1 MSVDISQPD
10 KSQSDQSQ
18 PAITRGSKALDDY
31 KLEDRYLRESGRVFL
46 TGSQALVRIPLMQA
60 ALDRKLGLNTAGMV
74 SGYRGSPLGSYD
86 LALWQTKTLLDK
98 NHIDFVP
105 AINEDLAATIMLGTQ
120 QVETDEDRRVDG
132 VFGLWY
138 GKGPG
143 VDRAGDALKHG
154 TTYGSSP
161 HGGVL
166 VVAGDDHGCVSSSMP
181 HQSDVAFM
189 SFFMPTINP
198 ANIAE
203 YLEFGLWGYALSRYS
218 GCWVGFKAVSET
230 VESAASVELPPLPDF
245 VSPDDFTPPET
256 GLHYRWPDLPGPQLE
271 TRIEH
276 KLAAVQAFAR
286 ANPIDRCLFNE
297 PKARFGIVTTGKGHL
312 DLLEALDLLGIDE
325 PRAREMG
332 LDIYKVGMVWPL
344 ERRGI
349 LNFVHSKEEVLVIEE
364 KRGIIESQIKE
375 AMSEPDRPGEVLIT
389 GKQDELG
396 RPLIP
401 YVGELSPKL
410 VAGFLAARLGRFFGA
425 DFSERLATIN
435 VMSNAQDPGGVK
447 RLPYFC
453 SGCPHNTST
462 KVPEGSKALAGI
474 GCHFMASWMGRN
486 TESLIQMGGEGV
498 NWIGKS
504 RYIGNPHIFQN
515 LGEGTY
521 FHSGSM
527 AIRQAI
533 AAGINITYKILFND
547 AVAMTGGQ
555 PVDGAISVPMI
566 AQQVTA
572 EGVRRVVVL
581 SDEPEKYDGY
591 KHLFPKDVTFHDR
604 AELDGVQR
612 ELRDIPGCT
621 VLIYDQTCAAE
632 KRRRR
637 KRNQYPDPAKRTFIN
652 HHVCEGCGDC
662 SVQSNCLSVVPRQT
676 ELGRKRKI
684 DQSSCNKDFACV
696 TGFCPSFVT
705 IEGGRLRKS
714 RGMDTGSVLTGNL
727 ADTPKPVLPEL
738 SGSFDVLVGGVGGTG
753 VVTVGQLITMAAHLE
768 AKGASVLDFTGFAQ
782 KGGTVLS
789 YVRMAPSPDKLH
801 QVRISN
807 GDADAVIACDLV
819 VASSQKAL
827 SVLRPNYTR
836 VVANEAELP
845 TADYVLFRDADMQA
859 DKRLGLIRDAVGDNN
874 FAQLDAN
881 TIAEKLM
888 GDTVFSNVL
897 MLGFAW
903 QRGLLPLSRAALIKA
918 IELNN
923 VAVERNKEAFN
934 WGRIAATNLK
944 VITDLLNPGK
954 TPVTNVKSEPGLD
967 ELIATRHKH
976 LVNYQ
981 NRRWADRYTDMI
993 KQVRRAEESLG
1004 ETNQL
1009 LTRAVAQQLY
1019 RFMAYKDEYEV
1030 ARLFAETDFM
1040 QEVNDTFEGDFKI
1053 HFHLAPPIMN
1063 RGTDAQGRPRKR
1075 QFGPWMFRVFKL
1087 LAKFRVLRGTVIDP
1101 FRYSSDRKLERAQ
1114 LKSYQQLVERIVR
1127 ELDASNYDTFL
1138 QLAELA
1144 SEIRGYGPVR
1154 EQAAEAIQSR
1164 QTQLIKALDTGR
1176 PTLIRTLQAD
1186 NTEVNHV

>member
-1 MSVDISQPD
+1 MSTDITQTATA
-10 KSQSDQSQ
+10 QGNGVETGNQQ
-18 PAITRGSKALDDY
+18 LDNY
-31 KLEDRYLRESGRVFL
+31 TLEDRYLRDSGRVFL
-46 TGSQALVRIPLMQA
+46 TGTQALVRIPLMQA

-74 SGYRGSPLGSYD
+74 SGYRGSPLGAYD
-86 LALWQTKTLLDK
+86 QALWQAQKHLDE
-98 NHIDFVP
+98 NRIDFIP

-120 QVETDEDRRVDG
+120 QVETDADRQVDG

-166 VVAGDDHGCVSSSMP
+166 VIAGDDHGCVSSSMP

-203 YLEFGLWGYALSRYS
+203 YLEFGLWGIALSRYS

-245 VSPDDFTPPET
+245 VTPDDFTPPET

-286 ANPIDRCLFNE
+286 ANPIDRCLFDN
-297 PKARFGIVTTGKGHL
+297 PQARFGIVTTGKGHL

-325 PRAREMG
+325 SRAREIG
-332 LDIYKVGMVWPL
+332 LDIYKVGLVWPI

-410 VAGFLAARLGRFFGA
+410 VAGFLAARLGRFFGEDYNEHLMA
-425 DFSERLATIN
+425 IN
-435 VMSNAQDPGGVK
+435 SMSNAQDPGGVK

-453 SGCPHNTST
+453 SGCPHNIST

-504 RYIGNPHIFQN
+504 RYIGNPHVFQN

-527 AIRQAI
+527 AIRQAV

-555 PVDGAISVPMI
+555 PVDGQITVPMI
-566 AQQVTA
+566 AQQVAA

-581 SDEPEKYDGY
+581 SDEPEKYDDH
-591 KHLFPKDVTFHDR
+591 KQLFPSDVTFHDR
-604 AELDGVQR
+604 TELDKVQR
-612 ELRDIPGCT
+612 ELRDLPGCT
-621 VLIYDQTCAAE
+621 ILIYDQTCAAE

-637 KRNQYPDPAKRTFIN
+637 KRNLYPDPAKRAFIN

-684 DQSSCNKDFACV
+684 DQSSCNKDYSCV
-696 TGFCPSFVT
+696 NGFCPSFVT
-705 IEGGRLRKS
+705 IEGGQLRKS
-714 RGMDTGSVLTGNL
+714 RGMDTGSVLTGKL
-727 ADTPKPVLPEL
+727 RDIPEPVLPEL
-738 SGSFDVLVGGVGGTG
+738 AGSYDVLVGGVGGTG

-768 AKGASVLDFTGFAQ
+768 AKGTSVLDFTGFAQ

-801 QVRISN
+801 QVRISS
-807 GDADAVIACDLV
+807 GQADAVIACDLV

-827 SVLRPNYTR
+827 SVLRPDYTR

-845 TADYVLFRDADMQA
+845 TGDYVLFRDADMQSE
-859 DKRLGLIRDAVGDNN
+859 KRLDLIRDAVGGDN
-874 FAQLDAN
+874 FARLDAN
-881 TIAEKLM
+881 GIAEKLL
-888 GDTVFSNVL
+888 GDTVFSNVM

-903 QRGLLPLSRAALIKA
+903 QRGLLPLSQAALMKA
-918 IELNN
+918 IELNG
-923 VAVERNKEAFN
+923 VAVERNKEAFG
-934 WGRIAATNLK
+934 WGRVAATDVK
-944 VITDLLNPGK
+944 VIIDLLNTGEAR
-954 TPVTNVKSEPGLD
+954 VEEVKPEPGLD
-967 ELIATRHKH
+967 ELITIRHKH

-981 NRRWADRYTDMI
+981 NRRWADRYTALV
-993 KQVRRAEESLG
+993 KQVREAEDTLG

-1019 RFMAYKDEYEV
+1019 RFMAFKDEYEV

-1040 QEVNDTFEGDFKI
+1040 KEVNNTFEGDFKV

-1063 RGTDAQGRPRKR
+1063 RGVDAQGRPKKRK
-1075 QFGPWMFRVFKL
+1075 FGPWMFRAFKL
-1087 LAKFRVLRGTVIDP
+1087 LAKFRVLRGTPVDP
-1101 FRYSSDRKLERAQ
+1101 FSYSADRKMDRAQ
-1114 LKSYQQLVERIVR
+1114 RKDYQQLVKRIVS

-1138 QLAELA
+1138 QLAELS

-1154 EQAAEAIQSR
+1154 EQAAEAIHEKQS
-1164 QTQLIKALDTGR
+1164 QLIKALDTGR
-1176 PTLIRTLQAD
+1176 PTLIRTSQAD
-1186 NTEVNHV
+1186 NKEADHV

>member
-1 MSVDISQPD
+1 MTADTPQ
-10 KSQSDQSQ
+10 
-18 PAITRGSKALDDY
+18 LDNY

-46 TGSQALVRIPLMQA
+46 TGTQALVRIPLMQA
-60 ALDRKLGLNTAGMV
+60 ALDRKHGLNTAGMV
-74 SGYRGSPLGSYD
+74 SGYRGSPLGAYD
-86 LALWQTKTLLDK
+86 QALWQAKDLLDK
-98 NHIDFVP
+98 NRIDFVP

-120 QVETDEDRRVDG
+120 QVETDEDRQVDG

-161 HGGVL
+161 NGGVL

-218 GCWVGFKAVSET
+218 GCWVGFKAISET
-230 VESAASVELPPLPDF
+230 VESAASVELPPLPEF
-245 VSPDDFTPPET
+245 KTPEDFTPPAD

-286 ANPIDRCLFNE
+286 ANPIDRCLYNN
-297 PKARFGIVTTGKGHL
+297 PQARFGIVTTGKGYL
-312 DLLEALDLLGIDE
+312 DLLEALELLGIDE
-325 PRAREMG
+325 TRAAELG

-349 LNFVHSKEEVLVIEE
+349 LNFVHGKQEVLVIEE

-375 AMSEPDRPGEVLIT
+375 YMSEPDRPGSVLIT
-389 GKQDELG
+389 GKQDESG
-396 RPLIP
+396 KPLMP

-410 VAGFLAARLGRFFGA
+410 VAGYLAARLNRFFDV
-425 DFSERLATIN
+425 DFSEQLRAIN
-435 VMSNAQDPGGVK
+435 EMTSAKDPGGVR

-504 RYIGNPHIFQN
+504 RYIGNPHVFQN

-527 AIRQAI
+527 AIRQAV

-555 PVDGAISVPMI
+555 PVDGQITVPMI
-566 AQQVTA
+566 AQQVAA
-572 EGVRRVVVL
+572 EGVKRVVVL
-581 SDEPEKYDGY
+581 SDEPEKFKGQEG
-591 KHLFPKDVTFHDR
+591 LFPSDVTFHDR
-604 AELDGVQR
+604 SELDQVQR

-637 KRNQYPDPAKRTFIN
+637 KRGQFPDPARRAYIN

-684 DQSSCNKDFACV
+684 DQSSCNKDFSCV

-705 IEGGRLRKS
+705 IEGGQLRKS
-714 RGMDTGSVLTGNL
+714 RGMDTGSVLSKCL
-727 ADTPKPVLPEL
+727 ESLPKPSLPAL
-738 SGSFDVLVGGVGGTG
+738 NGSFDLLVGGVGGTG

-768 AKGASVLDFTGFAQ
+768 SRGASVLDFMGFAQ

-807 GDADAVIACDLV
+807 GQADTVIACDMV

-827 SVLRPNYTR
+827 SVLRPDHTR
-836 VVANEAELP
+836 VVANRAELP
-845 TADYVLFRDADMQA
+845 TADYVLYRDADMQA
-859 DKRLGLIRDAVGDNN
+859 DKRLDLLRDAVGDDR
-874 FAQLDAN
+874 FDALDAN
-881 TIAEKLM
+881 GIAEKLM
-888 GDTVFSNVL
+888 RDTVFSNVM

-903 QRGLLPLSRAALIKA
+903 QKGLLPVSEAALMRA
-918 IELNN
+918 IELNG
-923 VAVERNKEAFN
+923 VAIERNKEAFG
-934 WGRIAATNLK
+934 WGRVAAVDPN
-944 VITDLLNPGK
+944 VIDDLLNP
-954 TPVTNVKSEPGLD
+954 VSEPAEVHL
-967 ELIATRHKH
+967 EPTLEQLIETRYRH
-976 LVNYQ
+976 LERYQ
-981 NRRWADRYTDMI
+981 NRCWADSHRDLVER
-993 KQVRRAEESLG
+993 VRQAEQGIG
-1004 ETNQL
+1004 EQNLL
-1009 LTRAVAQQLY
+1009 LTRTIAEQLY

-1040 QEVNDTFEGDFKI
+1040 EEVEKTFEGDFKV
-1053 HFHLAPPIMN
+1053 HFHLAPPILN
-1063 RGTDAQGRPRKR
+1063 RGTDARGRPQKR
-1075 QFGPWMFRVFKL
+1075 QFGPWMFRAFKL
-1087 LAKFRVLRGTVIDP
+1087 LAKLRGLRGTALDP
-1101 FRYSSDRKLERAQ
+1101 FRHSADRKLDRTLLADYRQ
-1114 LKSYQQLVERIVR
+1114 LAERIGR
-1127 ELDASNYDTFL
+1127 ELSTDNHETFL
-1138 QLAELA
+1138 QLAELPA
-1144 SEIRGYGPVR
+1144 DVRGFGPVR
-1154 EQAAEAIQSR
+1154 EQAVEAIRER
-1164 QTQLIKALDTGR
+1164 QQQLLKALETGR
-1176 PTLIRTLQAD
+1176 PTLIRSKPAGENED
-1186 NTEVNHV
+1186 SHV

>member
-1 MSVDISQPD
+1 MTADTPQ
-10 KSQSDQSQ
+10 
-18 PAITRGSKALDDY
+18 LDHY

-46 TGSQALVRIPLMQA
+46 TGTQALVRIPLMQA
-60 ALDRKLGLNTAGMV
+60 ALDRRNGLNTAGMV
-74 SGYRGSPLGSYD
+74 SGYRGSPLGAYD
-86 LALWQTKTLLDK
+86 QALWQAKDLLQQ
-98 NHIDFVP
+98 NRIDFVP

-120 QVETDEDRRVDG
+120 QVETDENRQVDG

-189 SFFMPTINP
+189 AWFMPTLNP

-203 YLEFGLWGYALSRYS
+203 YLEFGLWGYALSRFS
-218 GCWVGFKAVSET
+218 GCWVGFKAISET
-230 VESAASVELPPLPDF
+230 VESAASVELPPLPEF
-245 VSPDDFTPPET
+245 VTPDDFTPPAD

-286 ANPIDRCLFNE
+286 ANPIDRCLYRN
-297 PKARFGIVTTGKGHL
+297 PNARFGIVTTGKAHL
-312 DLLEALDLLGIDE
+312 DLLEALELLGIDE
-325 PRAREMG
+325 ARAAELG
-332 LDIYKVGMVWPL
+332 LDVYKVGMVWPL

-349 LNFVHSKEEVLVIEE
+349 LDFVHGKQEVLVIEE

-375 AMSEPDRPGEVLIT
+375 YMSEPDRPGEVLIT
-389 GKQDELG
+389 GKQDESG
-396 RPLIP
+396 KPLIP

-410 VAGFLAARLGRFFGA
+410 VAGYLAARLSRFFGV
-425 DFSERLATIN
+425 DFSERLKAIN
-435 VMSNAQDPGGVK
+435 EMSDAQDPGGVR

-504 RYIGNPHIFQN
+504 RYTGNPHVFQN

-527 AIRQAI
+527 AIRQAV

-555 PVDGAISVPMI
+555 PVDGQITVPMI

-572 EGVRRVVVL
+572 EGVRRVVVV
-581 SDEPEKYDGY
+581 SDEPEKYRG
-591 KHLFPKDVTFHDR
+591 HESAFPKGVTFHDR
-604 AELDGVQR
+604 SELDQVQR
-612 ELRDIPGCT
+612 ELREIPGCT

-637 KRNQYPDPAKRTFIN
+637 KRGQFPDPARRAYIN

-662 SVQSNCLSVVPRQT
+662 SVQSNCLSVVPRHT
-676 ELGRKRKI
+676 ELGRKRRI
-684 DQSSCNKDFACV
+684 DQSSCNKDFSCV

-705 IEGGRLRKS
+705 IEGGQLRKS
-714 RGMDTGSVLTGNL
+714 RGMATGSVLSRTL
-727 ADTPKPVLPEL
+727 AELPAPSLPPLE
-738 SGSFDVLVGGVGGTG
+738 GSFDLLVGGVGGTG
-753 VVTVGQLITMAAHLE
+753 VVTVGQLIAMAAHLE
-768 AKGASVLDFTGFAQ
+768 SRGVSVLDFMGFAQ

-789 YVRMAPSPDKLH
+789 YVRMAPAPDRLH
-801 QVRISN
+801 QVRI
-807 GDADAVIACDLV
+807 GHGRADALIACDMV
-819 VASSQKAL
+819 VATSQKAL
-827 SVLRPNYTR
+827 SVLRPNHTR

-845 TADYVLFRDADMQA
+845 TADYVLYRDADMQA
-859 DKRLGLIRDAVGDNN
+859 DKRLGILRQAVGDDR
-874 FAQLDAN
+874 FDALN
-881 TIAEKLM
+881 ANGIAEKLM
-888 GDTVFSNVL
+888 GDTVFSNVM

-903 QRGLLPLSRAALIKA
+903 QKGLLPVSEAALMRA
-918 IELNN
+918 IELNG
-923 VAVERNKEAFN
+923 VAIDRNKEAFG
-934 WGRIAATNLK
+934 WGRVAAAEPA
-944 VITDLLNPGK
+944 VIDTLLQGSQDASR
-954 TPVTNVKSEPGLD
+954 TSAEPTLD
-967 ELIATRHKH
+967 ELIASRHGH
-976 LVNYQ
+976 LERYQ
-981 NRRWADRYTDMI
+981 NRRWADRYRDDVNR
-993 KQVRRAEESLG
+993 VRAVEQALG
-1004 ETNQL
+1004 HEHLL
-1009 LTRAVAQQLY
+1009 LTRVVAQQLY

-1040 QEVNDTFEGDFKI
+1040 KEVNDTFEGDFKV
-1053 HFHLAPPIMN
+1053 HFHLAPPILN
-1063 RGTDAQGRPRKR
+1063 TGTDARGRPRKR
-1075 QFGPWMFRVFKL
+1075 RFGPWMFRVFKV
-1087 LAKFRVLRGTVIDP
+1087 LARMRGLRGSVFDP
-1101 FRYSSDRKLERAQ
+1101 FRYSADRRLDRA
-1114 LKSYQQLVERIVR
+1114 LLADYQQLVERIAR
-1127 ELDASNYDTFL
+1127 ELNAGNYDTFL
-1138 QLAELA
+1138 QLAELP
-1144 SEIRGYGPVR
+1144 SEVRGFGPVR
-1154 EQAAEAIQSR
+1154 EQAAEAIQAKR
-1164 QTQLIKALDTGR
+1164 QQLLKDLESGR
-1176 PTLIRTLQAD
+1176 PTLIRAKHAD
-1186 NTEVNHV
+1186 EEETHHV

>member
-1 MSVDISQPD
+1 MSVDTSGVD
-10 KSQSDQSQ
+10 NAG
-18 PAITRGSKALDDY
+18 PAVAHDNSSKLDNY

-60 ALDRKLGLNTAGMV
+60 ALDRKLGFNTAGMV
-74 SGYRGSPLGSYD
+74 SGYRGSPLGAYD
-86 LALWQTKTLLDK
+86 QALWQAQPLLDK
-98 NHIDFVP
+98 NRIDFVP
-105 AINEDLAATIMLGTQ
+105 AVNEDLAATIMLGTQ
-120 QVETDEDRRVDG
+120 QVETDEDRQVDG

-198 ANIAE
+198 ANLAE
-203 YLEFGLWGYALSRYS
+203 YLEFGLWGIALSRYS

-230 VESAASVELPPLPDF
+230 VESAASIELPPLPDF
-245 VSPDDFTPPET
+245 VNPDDFTPPET

-271 TRIEH
+271 TRIED

-325 PRAREMG
+325 ARAREMG
-332 LDIYKVGMVWPL
+332 LDIYKIGMVWPL
-344 ERRGI
+344 ERHGI
-349 LNFVHSKEEVLVIEE
+349 LNFVHNKEEVLVIEE

-375 AMSEPDRPGEVLIT
+375 AMSEPDHPGEVLIT
-389 GKQDELG
+389 GKQDEVG

-410 VAGFLAARLGRFFGA
+410 VAGFLAARLGRFFGD
-425 DFSERLATIN
+425 DFIKRLAAIN
-435 VMSNAQDPGGVK
+435 HMADVQDPGGVK

-462 KVPEGSKALAGI
+462 HVPEGSKALAGI

-504 RYIGNPHIFQN
+504 RYTGNPHVFQN

-533 AAGINITYKILFND
+533 AAGTNITYKILFND

-555 PVDGAISVPMI
+555 PVDGQITVPMI
-566 AQQVTA
+566 AQQVAA
-572 EGVRRVVVL
+572 EGVRRIVVL
-581 SDEPEKYDGY
+581 SDEPEKYDGR
-591 KHLFPKDVTFHDR
+591 KQLFPDDVTFHDR
-604 AELDGVQR
+604 TELDNVQR

-621 VLIYDQTCAAE
+621 ILIYDQTCAAE

-637 KRNQYPDPAKRTFIN
+637 KRNQYPDPAKRAFIN

-684 DQSSCNKDFACV
+684 DQSSCNKDFSCV
-696 TGFCPSFVT
+696 NGFCPSFVT
-705 IEGGRLRKS
+705 IEGGQLRKS
-714 RGMDTGSVLTGNL
+714 RGMDTGSLLTSKL
-727 ADTPKPVLPEL
+727 AHIPAPVLPEL
-738 SGSFDVLVGGVGGTG
+738 TGSYDLLVGGVGGTG

-768 AKGASVLDFTGFAQ
+768 ARGTSVLDFTGFAQ

-801 QVRISN
+801 QVRISH
-807 GDADAVIACDLV
+807 GQADAVIACDLV

-827 SVLRPNYTR
+827 SVLRPDHTR

-859 DKRLGLIRDAVGDNN
+859 DKRLDLIRDAVGDDN
-874 FAQLDAN
+874 FSRLDAN
-881 TIAEKLM
+881 GIAEQLM
-888 GDTVFSNVL
+888 GDTVFSNVM

-903 QRGLLPLSRAALIKA
+903 QRGLLPLSQAALMQA
-918 IELNN
+918 IELNG
-923 VAVERNKEAFN
+923 VAVERNKEVFG
-934 WGRIAATNLK
+934 WGRVAA
-944 VITDLLNPGK
+944 VDVSIITELLSAGGTQVQEVQP
-954 TPVTNVKSEPGLD
+954 EPSLD
-967 ELIATRHKH
+967 ELINTRHQH

-981 NRRWADRYTDMI
+981 NRRWADRYASMV
-993 KQVRRAEESLG
+993 KQVREVEEELSP
-1004 ETNQL
+1004 ENNL
-1009 LTRAVAQQLY
+1009 LTLAVAQQLY
-1019 RFMAYKDEYEV
+1019 RFMAFKDEYEV
-1030 ARLFAETDFM
+1030 ARLFTETDFM
-1040 QEVNDTFEGDFKI
+1040 EEVRNTFEGDFKV

-1063 RGTDAQGRPRKR
+1063 RGTDAQGRPKKR
-1075 QFGPWMFRVFKL
+1075 QFGPWMFRAFKL
-1087 LAKFRVLRGTVIDP
+1087 LAKCRGLRGTAIDP
-1101 FRYSSDRKLERAQ
+1101 FSYSSDRRMDRAQ
-1114 LKSYQQLVERIVR
+1114 LKDYQQLVERIVR
-1127 ELDASNYDTFL
+1127 ELDTGNYDTFL
-1138 QLAELA
+1138 QLAELP
-1144 SEIRGYGPVR
+1144 SEVRGYGPVR
-1154 EQAAEAIQSR
+1154 EQAAEAIQEK
-1164 QTQLIKALDTGR
+1164 QMQLTRALDTGH
-1176 PTLIRTLQAD
+1176 PTLIRTQQTD
-1186 NTEVNHV
+1186 TKEVDHV

>member
-1 MSVDISQPD
+1 M
-10 KSQSDQSQ
+10 
-18 PAITRGSKALDDY
+18 
-31 KLEDRYLRESGRVFL
+31 
-46 TGSQALVRIPLMQA
+46 
-60 ALDRKLGLNTAGMV
+60 
-74 SGYRGSPLGSYD
+74 
-86 LALWQTKTLLDK
+86 
-98 NHIDFVP
+98 
-105 AINEDLAATIMLGTQ
+105 
-120 QVETDEDRRVDG
+120 
-132 VFGLWY
+132 
-138 GKGPG
+138 
-143 VDRAGDALKHG
+143 
-154 TTYGSSP
+154 
-161 HGGVL
+161 
-166 VVAGDDHGCVSSSMP
+166 
-181 HQSDVAFM
+181 
-189 SFFMPTINP
+189 
-198 ANIAE
+198 
-203 YLEFGLWGYALSRYS
+203 SRYS

-230 VESAASVELPPLPDF
+230 VESAASVELPPLPEF
-245 VSPDDFTPPET
+245 VTPDDFTPPET

-286 ANPIDRCLFNE
+286 ANPIDRCLFDNAQ
-297 PKARFGIVTTGKGHL
+297 ARFGIVTTGKGHL

-325 PRAREMG
+325 DRAREMG
-332 LDIYKVGMVWPL
+332 LDIYKVGLVWPI

-410 VAGFLAARLGRFFGA
+410 VAGFLAARLGRFFGK
-425 DFSERLATIN
+425 DYSERLAAIN
-435 VMSNAQDPGGVK
+435 SMSNAQDPGGVK

-498 NWIGKS
+498 NWVGKS

-527 AIRQAI
+527 AIRQAV

-555 PVDGAISVPMI
+555 PVDGQITVPMI

-581 SDEPEKYDGY
+581 SDEPEKYDGK
-591 KHLFPKDVTFHDR
+591 KHLFPDAVTFHDR
-604 AELDGVQR
+604 TELDKVQR
-612 ELRDIPGCT
+612 ELRDISGCT

-637 KRNQYPDPAKRTFIN
+637 KRNLYPDPAKRAFIN

-684 DQSSCNKDFACV
+684 DQSSCNKDFSCV
-696 TGFCPSFVT
+696 NGFCPSFVT
-705 IEGGRLRKS
+705 IEGGQLRKS
-714 RGMDTGSVLTGNL
+714 RGMDTGSVLTGKLTNI
-727 ADTPKPVLPEL
+727 PEPVLPEL
-738 SGSFDVLVGGVGGTG
+738 TGSYDLLVGGVGGTG

-768 AKGASVLDFTGFAQ
+768 GRGTSVLDFTGFAQ

-807 GDADAVIACDLV
+807 GQADAVIACDLV

-827 SVLRPNYTR
+827 SVLRSNHTR

-859 DKRLGLIRDAVGDNN
+859 DKRLDLIRNAVGDDN

-881 TIAEKLM
+881 GIAEKLL
-888 GDTVFSNVL
+888 GDTVFSNVM

-903 QRGLLPLSRAALIKA
+903 QRGLLPLSQAALMKA
-918 IELNN
+918 IELNG
-923 VAVERNKEAFN
+923 VAIERNKEAFG
-934 WGRIAATNLK
+934 WGRVAATDVN
-944 VITDLLNPGK
+944 VITDLLNTGESR
-954 TPVTNVKSEPGLD
+954 VEEVKPEQGLD
-967 ELIATRHKH
+967 ELINIRHKA
-976 LVNYQ
+976 LG
-981 NRRWADRYTDMI
+981 
-993 KQVRRAEESLG
+993 ELSEPSLG
-1004 ETNQL
+1004 
-1009 LTRAVAQQLY
+1009 RSLY
-1019 RFMAYKDEYEV
+1019 GHGKAG
-1030 ARLFAETDFM
+1030 AR
-1040 QEVNDTFEGDFKI
+1040 
-1053 HFHLAPPIMN
+1053 
-1063 RGTDAQGRPRKR
+1063 
-1075 QFGPWMFRVFKL
+1075 
-1087 LAKFRVLRGTVIDP
+1087 
-1101 FRYSSDRKLERAQ
+1101 S
-1114 LKSYQQLVERIVR
+1114 
-1127 ELDASNYDTFL
+1127 
-1138 QLAELA
+1138 
-1144 SEIRGYGPVR
+1144 
-1154 EQAAEAIQSR
+1154 
-1164 QTQLIKALDTGR
+1164 
-1176 PTLIRTLQAD
+1176 
-1186 NTEVNHV
+1186 

>member
-1 MSVDISQPD
+1 MSADLSRPDNSQ
-10 KSQSDQSQ
+10 
-18 PAITRGSKALDDY
+18 LDNY
-31 KLEDRYLRESGRVFL
+31 SLEDRYRRDSGRVFL
-46 TGSQALVRIPLMQA
+46 TGTQALVRIPLMQA
-60 ALDRKLGLNTAGMV
+60 ALDRKLGLETAGMV
-74 SGYRGSPLGSYD
+74 SGYRGSPLGAYD
-86 LALWQTKTLLDK
+86 QALWQAKNYLDESR
-98 NHIDFVP
+98 IDFVP

-120 QVETDEDRRVDG
+120 QVETDDDRQVDG
-132 VFGLWY
+132 VFGIWY

-198 ANIAE
+198 ANVAE
-203 YLEFGLWGYALSRYS
+203 YLEFGLWGIALSRYS

-245 VSPDDFTPPET
+245 VTPDDFTPPET

-286 ANPIDRCLFNE
+286 ANPIDRCLFNNAG
-297 PKARFGIVTTGKGHL
+297 ARFGIVTTGKGHL

-325 PRAREMG
+325 HGAREMG
-332 LDIYKVGMVWPL
+332 LDIYKVGLVWPI
-344 ERRGI
+344 ERRGM

-410 VAGFLAARLGRFFGA
+410 VAGFLAARLGRFFGE
-425 DFSERLATIN
+425 DYNDRLMAIN
-435 VMSNAQDPGGVK
+435 SMSNAQDPGGVK

-504 RYIGNPHIFQN
+504 RYTGNPHIFQN

-527 AIRQAI
+527 AIRQAV

-555 PVDGAISVPMI
+555 PVDGQITVPMI
-566 AQQVTA
+566 AQQVAA

-581 SDEPEKYDGY
+581 SDEPEKYDGH
-591 KHLFPKDVTFHDR
+591 KKLFPDDVSFHDR
-604 AELDGVQR
+604 SELDKVQR
-612 ELRDIPGCT
+612 ELRYISGCT

-637 KRNQYPDPAKRTFIN
+637 KRNLYPDPAKRAFIN

-684 DQSSCNKDFACV
+684 DQSSCNKDYSCV
-696 TGFCPSFVT
+696 NGFCPSFVT
-705 IEGGRLRKS
+705 IEGGQLRKS
-714 RGMDTGSVLTGNL
+714 RGMDTGSVLTGKL
-727 ADTPKPVLPEL
+727 ADIPEPALPEL
-738 SGSFDVLVGGVGGTG
+738 TGSFDVLVGGVGGTG

-768 AKGASVLDFTGFAQ
+768 AKGTSVLDFTGFAQ

-801 QVRISN
+801 QVRISH
-807 GDADAVIACDLV
+807 GQADAVIACDLV

-827 SVLRPNYTR
+827 SVLRPNHTR

-845 TADYVLFRDADMQA
+845 TGDYVLFRDADMKSE
-859 DKRLGLIRDAVGDNN
+859 KRLDLIRDAVGGDN
-874 FAQLDAN
+874 FARLDAN
-881 TIAEKLM
+881 GIAEKLM
-888 GDTVFSNVL
+888 GDTVFSNVM

-903 QRGLLPLSRAALIKA
+903 QRGLLPLSQAALMKA
-918 IELNN
+918 IELNG
-923 VAVERNKEAFN
+923 VAVERNKEAFG
-934 WGRIAATNLK
+934 WGRVAATDVK
-944 VITDLLNPGK
+944 VITDLLNTGQ
-954 TPVTNVKSEPGLD
+954 TRVEEVKAEPSLD
-967 ELIATRHKH
+967 ELINIRHKH

-981 NRRWADRYTDMI
+981 SRRWADRYTTRV
-993 KQVRRAEESLG
+993 KQVREAEEKLG
-1004 ETNQL
+1004 ETNNL

-1019 RFMAYKDEYEV
+1019 RFMAFKDEYEV

-1040 QEVNDTFEGDFKI
+1040 KEVNNTFEGDFKV

-1087 LAKFRVLRGTVIDP
+1087 LAKFRVLRGTPVDP
-1101 FRYSSDRKLERAQ
+1101 FSYSSDRKMDRAQ
-1114 LKSYQQLVERIVR
+1114 LKEYQQLVERIVS

-1138 QLAELA
+1138 QLAELG

-1154 EQAAEAIQSR
+1154 EQAAEAVQEKHS
-1164 QTQLIKALDTGR
+1164 QLIKALNTGR
-1176 PTLIRTLQAD
+1176 PTLIRTSQAD
-1186 NTEVNHV
+1186 HKETDHV

>member
-1 MSVDISQPD
+1 MTADTPQ
-10 KSQSDQSQ
+10 
-18 PAITRGSKALDDY
+18 LDNY

-46 TGSQALVRIPLMQA
+46 TGTQALVRIPLMQA
-60 ALDRKLGLNTAGMV
+60 ALDRKHGLNTAGLV
-74 SGYRGSPLGSYD
+74 SGYRGSPLGAYD
-86 LALWQTKTLLDK
+86 QALWQAKDLLDK
-98 NHIDFVP
+98 NRVDFVP

-120 QVETDEDRRVDG
+120 QVETDEDRQVDG

-161 HGGVL
+161 NGGVL

-218 GCWVGFKAVSET
+218 GCWVGFKAISET
-230 VESAASVELPPLPDF
+230 VESAASVELPPLPEF
-245 VSPDDFTPPET
+245 KTPEDFTPPAD

-286 ANPIDRCLFNE
+286 ANPIDRCLYNN
-297 PKARFGIVTTGKGHL
+297 PQARFGIVTTGKGYL
-312 DLLEALDLLGIDE
+312 DLLEALELLGIDE
-325 PRAREMG
+325 TRASELG

-344 ERRGI
+344 ERHGI
-349 LNFVHSKEEVLVIEE
+349 LNFVHGKQEVLVIEE

-375 AMSEPDRPGEVLIT
+375 YMSEPDRPGEVLIT
-389 GKQDELG
+389 GKQDEAG
-396 RPLIP
+396 KPLMP

-410 VAGFLAARLGRFFGA
+410 VAGYLAARLTRFFDV
-425 DFSERLATIN
+425 DFSEQLRAIN
-435 VMSNAQDPGGVK
+435 EMTSAKDPGGVR

-504 RYIGNPHIFQN
+504 RYTGNPHVFQN

-527 AIRQAI
+527 AIRQAV

-555 PVDGAISVPMI
+555 PVDGQITVPMI
-566 AQQVTA
+566 AQQVA
-572 EGVRRVVVL
+572 SEGVRRVVVL
-581 SDEPEKYDGY
+581 SDEPEKYKG
-591 KHLFPKDVTFHDR
+591 HEGLFPSDVTFHDR
-604 AELDGVQR
+604 SELDQVQR

-637 KRNQYPDPAKRTFIN
+637 KRGQFPDPAKRAYIN

-684 DQSSCNKDFACV
+684 DQSSCNKDFSCV

-705 IEGGRLRKS
+705 IEGGQLRKS
-714 RGMDTGSVLTGNL
+714 RGVDTGSVLSKQLGG
-727 ADTPKPVLPEL
+727 LPQPSL
-738 SGSFDVLVGGVGGTG
+738 PALDGSFDLLVGGVGGTG

-768 AKGASVLDFTGFAQ
+768 SRGASVLDFMGFAQ

-807 GDADAVIACDLV
+807 GQADAVIACDMV

-827 SVLRPNYTR
+827 SVLRPEHTR
-836 VVANEAELP
+836 VVANRAELP
-845 TADYVLFRDADMQA
+845 TADYVLYRDADMQA
-859 DKRLGLIRDAVGDNN
+859 DKRLDLIRDAVGDDR
-874 FAQLDAN
+874 FDALDAN
-881 TIAEKLM
+881 GIAEKLM
-888 GDTVFSNVL
+888 GDTVFSNVM

-903 QRGLLPLSRAALIKA
+903 QQGLLPLSEAALMRA
-918 IELNN
+918 IELNG
-923 VAVERNKEAFN
+923 VAIERNKEAFG
-934 WGRIAATNLK
+934 WGRVAAVDPT
-944 VITDLLNPGK
+944 VIEDLLNP
-954 TPVTNVKSEPGLD
+954 VSEPVEVKPEPTL
-967 ELIATRHKH
+967 EQLIETRHQH
-976 LVNYQ
+976 LVSYQ
-981 NRRWADRYTDMI
+981 NRRWADSYRELVER
-993 KQVRRAEESLG
+993 VRQAEQGIGQQGL
-1004 ETNQL
+1004 L
-1009 LTRAVAQQLY
+1009 LTRTVAEQLY

-1040 QEVNDTFEGDFKI
+1040 KEVEKTFEGDFKV
-1053 HFHLAPPIMN
+1053 HFHLAPPILN
-1063 RGTDAQGRPRKR
+1063 RGTDARGRPQKR
-1075 QFGPWMFRVFKL
+1075 QFGPWMFRAFKL
-1087 LAKFRVLRGTVIDP
+1087 LAKLRGLRGTALDP
-1101 FRYSSDRKLERAQ
+1101 FRHSADRKLDRALLADYRQ
-1114 LKSYQQLVERIVR
+1114 LAERISR
-1127 ELDASNYDTFL
+1127 ELSSDNHETFL
-1138 QLAELA
+1138 QLAELPA
-1144 SEIRGYGPVR
+1144 DVRGFGPVR
-1154 EQAAEAIQSR
+1154 EQAVEAVRER
-1164 QTQLIKALDTGR
+1164 QQQLLKALETGR
-1176 PTLIRTLQAD
+1176 PTLIRTKSAD
-1186 NTEVNHV
+1186 AKEESHV

>member
-1 MSVDISQPD
+1 MTADTPQ
-10 KSQSDQSQ
+10 
-18 PAITRGSKALDDY
+18 LDHY

-46 TGSQALVRIPLMQA
+46 TGTQALVRIPLMQA
-60 ALDRKLGLNTAGMV
+60 ALDRRNGLNTAGMV
-74 SGYRGSPLGSYD
+74 SGYRGSPLGAYD
-86 LALWQTKTLLDK
+86 QALWQAKDLLQQ
-98 NHIDFVP
+98 NRIDFVP

-120 QVETDEDRRVDG
+120 QVETDENRQVDG

-189 SFFMPTINP
+189 AWFMPTLNP

-203 YLEFGLWGYALSRYS
+203 YLEFGLWGYALSRFS
-218 GCWVGFKAVSET
+218 GCWVGFKAISET
-230 VESAASVELPPLPDF
+230 VESAASVELPPLPEF
-245 VSPDDFTPPET
+245 VTPDDFTPPAD

-286 ANPIDRCLFNE
+286 ANPIDRCLYRN
-297 PKARFGIVTTGKGHL
+297 PNARFGIVTTGKAHL
-312 DLLEALDLLGIDE
+312 DLLEALELLGIDE
-325 PRAREMG
+325 ARAAELG
-332 LDIYKVGMVWPL
+332 LDVYKVGMVWPL

-349 LNFVHSKEEVLVIEE
+349 LDFVHGKQEVLVIEE

-375 AMSEPDRPGEVLIT
+375 YMSEPDRPGEVLIT
-389 GKQDELG
+389 GKQDESG
-396 RPLIP
+396 KPLIP

-410 VAGFLAARLGRFFGA
+410 VAGYLAARLSRFFGV
-425 DFSERLATIN
+425 DFSERLKAIN
-435 VMSNAQDPGGVK
+435 EMSDAQDPGGVR

-504 RYIGNPHIFQN
+504 RYTGNPHVFQN

-527 AIRQAI
+527 AIRQAV

-555 PVDGAISVPMI
+555 PVDGQITVPMI

-572 EGVRRVVVL
+572 EGVRRVVVV
-581 SDEPEKYDGY
+581 SDEPEKYRG
-591 KHLFPKDVTFHDR
+591 HESAFPKGVTFHDR
-604 AELDGVQR
+604 SELDQVQR
-612 ELRDIPGCT
+612 ELREIPGCT

-637 KRNQYPDPAKRTFIN
+637 KRGQFPDPARRAYIN

-662 SVQSNCLSVVPRQT
+662 SVQSNCLSVVPRHT
-676 ELGRKRKI
+676 ELGRKRRI
-684 DQSSCNKDFACV
+684 DQSSCNKDFSCV

-705 IEGGRLRKS
+705 IEGGQLRKS
-714 RGMDTGSVLTGNL
+714 RGMATGSVLSRTL
-727 ADTPKPVLPEL
+727 AELPAPSLPPLE
-738 SGSFDVLVGGVGGTG
+738 GSFDLLVGGVGGTG
-753 VVTVGQLITMAAHLE
+753 VVTVGQLIAMAAHLE
-768 AKGASVLDFTGFAQ
+768 SRGVSVLDFMGFAQ

-789 YVRMAPSPDKLH
+789 YVRMAPAPDRLH
-801 QVRISN
+801 QVRI
-807 GDADAVIACDLV
+807 GHGRADALIACDMV
-819 VASSQKAL
+819 VATSQKAL
-827 SVLRPNYTR
+827 SVLRPNHTR

-845 TADYVLFRDADMQA
+845 TADYVLYRDADMQA
-859 DKRLGLIRDAVGDNN
+859 DKRLGILRQAVGDDR
-874 FAQLDAN
+874 FDALN
-881 TIAEKLM
+881 ANGIAEKLM
-888 GDTVFSNVL
+888 GDTVFSNVM

-903 QRGLLPLSRAALIKA
+903 QKGLLPVSEAALMRA
-918 IELNN
+918 IELNG
-923 VAVERNKEAFN
+923 VAIDRNKEAFG
-934 WGRIAATNLK
+934 WGRVAAAEPA
-944 VITDLLNPGK
+944 VIDTLLQGSQDASR
-954 TPVTNVKSEPGLD
+954 TAAEPTLD
-967 ELIATRHKH
+967 ELIASRHGH
-976 LVNYQ
+976 LERYQ
-981 NRRWADRYTDMI
+981 NRRWADRYRDDVNR
-993 KQVRRAEESLG
+993 VRAVEQALG
-1004 ETNQL
+1004 HEHLL
-1009 LTRAVAQQLY
+1009 LTRVVAQQLY

-1040 QEVNDTFEGDFKI
+1040 KEVNDTFEGDFKV
-1053 HFHLAPPIMN
+1053 HFHLAPPILN
-1063 RGTDAQGRPRKR
+1063 TGTDARGRPRKR
-1075 QFGPWMFRVFKL
+1075 RFGPWMFRVFKV
-1087 LAKFRVLRGTVIDP
+1087 LARMRGLRGSVFDP
-1101 FRYSSDRKLERAQ
+1101 FRYSADRRLDRA
-1114 LKSYQQLVERIVR
+1114 LLADYQQLVERIAR
-1127 ELDASNYDTFL
+1127 ELNAGNYDTFL
-1138 QLAELA
+1138 QLAELS
-1144 SEIRGYGPVR
+1144 SEVRGFGPVR
-1154 EQAAEAIQSR
+1154 EQAAEAIQAKR
-1164 QTQLIKALDTGR
+1164 QQLLKDLESGR
-1176 PTLIRTLQAD
+1176 PTLIRAKHAD
-1186 NTEVNHV
+1186 EEETHHV

>member
-1 MSVDISQPD
+1 MTADTPQ
-10 KSQSDQSQ
+10 
-18 PAITRGSKALDDY
+18 LDNY

-46 TGSQALVRIPLMQA
+46 TGTQALVRIPLMQA
-60 ALDRKLGLNTAGMV
+60 ALDRKYGLNTAGMV
-74 SGYRGSPLGSYD
+74 SGYRGSPLGAYD
-86 LALWQTKTLLDK
+86 QALWQAKELLDQ
-98 NHIDFVP
+98 NSIDFVP

-120 QVETDEDRRVDG
+120 QVETDEDRQVDG

-161 HGGVL
+161 NGGVL

-218 GCWVGFKAVSET
+218 GCWVGFKAISET
-230 VESAASVELPPLPDF
+230 VESAASVELPPLPEF
-245 VSPDDFTPPET
+245 KTPEDFTPPAD

-286 ANPIDRCLFNE
+286 ANPIDRCLYDN
-297 PKARFGIVTTGKGHL
+297 PQARFGIVTTGKGYL
-312 DLLEALDLLGIDE
+312 DLLEALELLGIDE
-325 PRAREMG
+325 ARAAELG

-349 LNFVHSKEEVLVIEE
+349 LNFVHGKQEVLVIEE

-375 AMSEPDRPGEVLIT
+375 YMSEPDRPGEVLIT
-389 GKQDELG
+389 GKQDESG
-396 RPLIP
+396 KPLMP

-410 VAGFLAARLGRFFGA
+410 VAGYLAARLTRFFDV
-425 DFSERLATIN
+425 DFSEQLRAIN
-435 VMSNAQDPGGVK
+435 EMTSAKDPGGVR

-504 RYIGNPHIFQN
+504 RYTGNPHVFQN

-527 AIRQAI
+527 AIRQAV

-555 PVDGAISVPMI
+555 PVDGQITVPMI
-566 AQQVTA
+566 AQQVAA
-572 EGVRRVVVL
+572 EGVKRVVVL
-581 SDEPEKYDGY
+581 SDEPEKYKG
-591 KHLFPKDVTFHDR
+591 HEGLFPNDVTFHDR
-604 AELDGVQR
+604 SELDQVQR
-612 ELRDIPGCT
+612 ELRDVPGCT

-637 KRNQYPDPAKRTFIN
+637 KRGQFPDPAKRAYIN

-684 DQSSCNKDFACV
+684 DQSSCNKDFSCV

-705 IEGGRLRKS
+705 VEGGQLRKS
-714 RGMDTGSVLTGNL
+714 RGVDTGSVLSKRL
-727 ADTPKPVLPEL
+727 ESLPEPSL
-738 SGSFDVLVGGVGGTG
+738 PDLNGSFDLLVGGVGGTG

-768 AKGASVLDFTGFAQ
+768 SRGASVLDFMGFAQ

-789 YVRMAPSPDKLH
+789 YVRMAPSPEKLH

-807 GDADAVIACDLV
+807 GQADAVIACDMV

-827 SVLRPNYTR
+827 SVLRPEHTR
-836 VVANEAELP
+836 VVANRAELP
-845 TADYVLFRDADMQA
+845 TADYVLYRDADMQA
-859 DKRLGLIRDAVGDNN
+859 DKRLDLIRDAVGDDR
-874 FAQLDAN
+874 FDALDAN
-881 TIAEKLM
+881 GIAEKLM
-888 GDTVFSNVL
+888 GDTVFSNVM

-903 QRGLLPLSRAALIKA
+903 QQGLLPLSEAALMRA
-918 IELNN
+918 IELNG
-923 VAVERNKEAFN
+923 VAVERNKEAFG
-934 WGRIAATNLK
+934 WGRVAAVDPN
-944 VITDLLNPGK
+944 VIDDLLNP
-954 TPVTNVKSEPGLD
+954 VSEPVEVRS
-967 ELIATRHKH
+967 ELTLEQLIETRYQH
-976 LVNYQ
+976 LVSYQ
-981 NRRWADRYTDMI
+981 NRRWADNYRDLVER
-993 KQVRRAEESLG
+993 VRQAEQGIGQQDL
-1004 ETNQL
+1004 L
-1009 LTRAVAQQLY
+1009 LTRAVAEQLY

-1040 QEVNDTFEGDFKI
+1040 KEVEKTFEGDFKV
-1053 HFHLAPPIMN
+1053 HFHLAPPILN
-1063 RGTDAQGRPRKR
+1063 RGTDARGRPQKR
-1075 QFGPWMFRVFKL
+1075 QFGPWMFRAFKL
-1087 LAKFRVLRGTVIDP
+1087 LAKLRGLRGTALDP
-1101 FRYSSDRKLERAQ
+1101 FRHSADRKLDRALLADYRQ
-1114 LKSYQQLVERIVR
+1114 LAERIGR
-1127 ELDASNYDTFL
+1127 ELDTDNYETFL
-1138 QLAELA
+1138 QLAELPA
-1144 SEIRGYGPVR
+1144 DVRGFGPVR
-1154 EQAAEAIQSR
+1154 EQAVEAIR
-1164 QTQLIKALDTGR
+1164 QRQQQLLKALETGR
-1176 PTLIRTLQAD
+1176 PTLIRTKPAG
-1186 NTEVNHV
+1186 EKEESHV

>member
-1 MSVDISQPD
+1 MSVDISQPG
-10 KSQSDQSQ
+10 KSQPENSQSE
-18 PAITRGSKALDDY
+18 PPELDNY
-31 KLEDRYLRESGRVFL
+31 QLEDRYLRESGRVFL

-86 LALWQTKTLLDK
+86 LALWQSKTLLD
-98 NHIDFVP
+98 NNGIDFVP
-105 AINEDLAATIMLGTQ
+105 AVNEDLAATIMLGTQ
-120 QVETDEDRRVDG
+120 QVETDEDRQVDG

-230 VESAASVELPPLPDF
+230 VESAASVELPPLPEF
-245 VSPDDFTPPET
+245 VTPDDFTPPET

-286 ANPIDRCLFNE
+286 ANPIDRCLYDNAE
-297 PKARFGIVTTGKGHL
+297 ARFGIVTTGKGHL
-312 DLLEALDLLGIDE
+312 DLMEALSLLGIDE
-325 PRAREMG
+325 EQARKLG
-332 LDIYKVGMVWPL
+332 LDIYKVGLVWPI

-410 VAGFLAARLGRFFGA
+410 VAGFLAARLGRFFGE
-425 DFSERLATIN
+425 DFSERLAAIN
-435 VMSNAQDPGGVK
+435 TMSNAQDPGGVK

-504 RYIGNPHIFQN
+504 RYTGNPHVFQN

-555 PVDGAISVPMI
+555 PVDGQITVPMI
-566 AQQVTA
+566 ANQVTA

-581 SDEPEKYDGY
+581 SDEPEKYDGH
-591 KHLFPKDVTFHDR
+591 KNQFPDDVTFHDR
-604 AELDGVQR
+604 SELDKVQR

-637 KRNQYPDPAKRTFIN
+637 KRKQYPDPAKRTFIN

-662 SVQSNCLSVVPRQT
+662 SVQSNCLSVVPRET

-684 DQSSCNKDFACV
+684 DQSSCNKDFSCV
-696 TGFCPSFVT
+696 NGFCPSFVT
-705 IEGGRLRKS
+705 IEGGQLRKS
-714 RGMDTGSVLTGNL
+714 RGMDTGSVLTSKLKGV
-727 ADTPKPVLPEL
+727 PEPVLPEL
-738 SGSFDVLVGGVGGTG
+738 SGSYDVLVGGVGGTG

-768 AKGASVLDFTGFAQ
+768 AKGTSVLDFTGFAQ

-789 YVRMAPSPDKLH
+789 YVRMAPTPDKLN

-807 GDADAVIACDLV
+807 GQADAVVACDLV

-827 SVLRPNYTR
+827 SVLRPDHTR

-859 DKRLGLIRDAVGDNN
+859 DKRLDLIRDAVGESN
-874 FAQLDAN
+874 FARLDAN
-881 TIAEKLM
+881 GIAEKLM
-888 GDTVFSNVL
+888 GDTVFSNVM

-903 QRGLLPLSRAALIKA
+903 QRGLLPLSQAALIRA
-918 IELNN
+918 IELNG
-923 VAVERNKEAFN
+923 VAVDRNKEAFG
-934 WGRIAATNLK
+934 WGRIAATDLN
-944 VITDLLNPGK
+944 VILDLLNSGGVQVEEIKP
-954 TPVTNVKSEPGLD
+954 EPTLD
-967 ELIATRHKH
+967 ELIETRHQH

-981 NRRWADRYTDMI
+981 NRRWADRYVAQV
-993 KQVRRAEESLG
+993 KQVREAEEKLG
-1004 ETNQL
+1004 ENNQL

-1040 QEVNDTFEGDFKI
+1040 KEVNNTFEGDFKI

-1075 QFGPWMFRVFKL
+1075 RFGPWMFRAFKL
-1087 LAKFRVLRGTVIDP
+1087 LAKFRVLRGTAIDP
-1101 FRYSSDRKLERAQ
+1101 FRYSADRKLERAQ
-1114 LKSYQQLVERIVR
+1114 LKEYQLLTERIVR
-1127 ELDASNYDTFL
+1127 ELGTSNYDTFL

-1154 EQAAEAIQSR
+1154 EQAAKGVQQKQA
-1164 QTQLIKALDTGR
+1164 QLIQALDTGR
-1176 PTLIRTLQAD
+1176 PTLIRTQQAD
-1186 NTEVNHV
+1186 VEEADHV